1 MNVRRLRRD
10 TRGSV
15 YIEYVVVYALV
26 GLVIAVGLVAIGPR
40 VVEHYSRERQV
51 LYQSSP

>member
-1 MNVRRLRRD
+1 MSLRRLHRD
-10 TRGSV
+10 TRGSI
-15 YIEYVVVYALV
+15 YLEYVVVYALV

-40 VVEHYSRERQV
+40 VVQHYSLQRQV